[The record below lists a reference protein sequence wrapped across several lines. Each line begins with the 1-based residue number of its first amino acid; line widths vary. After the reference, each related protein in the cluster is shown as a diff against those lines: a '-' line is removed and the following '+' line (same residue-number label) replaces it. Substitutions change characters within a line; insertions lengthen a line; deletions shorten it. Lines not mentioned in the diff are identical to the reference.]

1 MHRRVDDP
9 DVLPPQVARH
19 SVAVDLRDESH
30 DLDALFAG
38 VVLPEASRGAMRK
51 RRVEVLAGR
60 WCAREAMRALRSPHA
75 EAPIPADDARAPV
88 WPDGLVGSIT
98 HTQGF
103 ASAAVA
109 EIAAMRSLGI
119 DTEQRFTLERARRLD
134 AYLAH
139 PGEVAA
145 LVRGGELDEDAAATL
160 VFSAKESVFKC
171 LHPFVRRFFGF
182 HAARVVRA
190 EGGRFVA
197 RLTEGLTAEFVEGY
211 ELHGRYAVAGEHVHT
226 AVALPWRR
234 PGDGW

>member
-1 MHRRVDDP
+1 MR
-9 DVLPPQVARH
+9 LFGFERH
-19 SVAVDLRDESH
+19 HHPLR
-30 DLDALFAG
+30 
-38 VVLPEASRGAMRK
+38 
-51 RRVEVLAGR
+51 
-60 WCAREAMRALRSPHA
+60 
-75 EAPIPADDARAPV
+75 ARAHGRREHR
-88 WPDGLVGSIT
+88 PDGLVGSIT

-109 EIAAMRSLGI
+109 DLAVMRSVGI
-119 DTEQRFTLERARRLD
+119 DTEQRFTFERARRLD
-134 AYLAH
+134 DHLAH

-145 LVRGGELDEDAAATL
+145 LVRAGGIDEDAAATL

-190 EGGRFVA
+190 DGGRFVA

-211 ELHGRYAVAGEHVHT
+211 ELHGRYVVAGEHVHT